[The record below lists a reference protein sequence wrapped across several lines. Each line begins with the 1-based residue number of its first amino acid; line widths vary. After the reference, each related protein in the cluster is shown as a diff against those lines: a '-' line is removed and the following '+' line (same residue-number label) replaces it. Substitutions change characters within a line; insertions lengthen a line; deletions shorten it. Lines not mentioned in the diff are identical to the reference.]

1 MITKMLERIILI
13 ACVFYVVVNAK
24 TCKKCE
30 EKNSLPVC
38 GADGKTYPSFCH
50 LILAE
55 CEGDVTIGFKCD
67 GTCPCDPVELSR
79 MDEKTVKELAKLRKD
94 IQLEG
99 HEEELD
105 NGSDNIVTFEILDS
119 QNLKTL
125 EGEEDQGYL
134 QTEYDGCPSAERAEL
149 PRRLIDWFHVLKTNE
164 REEKYKSEG
173 IVKEPVLKEMKFI
186 DAKLKAMY
194 ARLACGDNDEE
205 VEKEV
210 CLPSVKWMFYH
221 MDTNKDDNLSAME
234 LLEIEEINN
243 EHCIKPF
250 LRACDRNNDKKVVL
264 KEFCKCLCLTPP
276 CTHALESI
284 PTVLINGKPRP
295 FPGLFTPKCDEDGFF
310 MPMQRNKRKGE
321 YWCVDR
327 NGAEVYGSRNTTLV
341 KCGLNTRVTTKY
353 QKLIPF
359 NMEKENEPTSA

>member
-1 MITKMLERIILI
+1 MLREIFIVCAICLT
-13 ACVFYVVVNAK
+13 VDAK
-24 TCKKCE
+24 YRRDCSKVP
-30 EKNSLPVC
+30 KNPVC
-38 GADGKTYPSFCH
+38 GANNITYPSFCH
-50 LILAE
+50 LISEENDKGVPIDFL
-55 CEGDVTIGFKCD
+55 CD
-67 GTCPCDPVELSR
+67 GKCPCDPVEINKLDS
-79 MDEKTVKELAKLRKD
+79 KTVRKLQRLRQE

-99 HEEELD
+99 HEKELGND
-105 NGSDNIVTFEILDS
+105 SEDIVTLEILDS
-119 QNLKTL
+119 QNLD
-125 EGEEDQGYL
+125 GEEDKGFL
-134 QTEYDGCPSAERAEL
+134 QNSGYDGCPVVEKAEL

-164 REEKYKSEG
+164 LEQKYKEEG
-173 IVKEPVLKEMKFI
+173 IKKEPVLKEMKFV

-221 MDTNKDDNLSAME
+221 MDSNKDDNLSAME

-250 LRACDRNNDKKVVL
+250 LKGCDRNDDKQVVL
-264 KEFCKCLCLTPP
+264 KEFCKCLCVTPP

-284 PTVLINGKPRP
+284 PTVLINGAPRP

-310 MPMQRNKRKGE
+310 MPRQRNKRKGE

-327 NGAEVYGSRNTTLV
+327 NGAEILGTRNKTKTD
-341 KCGLNTRVTTKY
+341 CGLNTRVLKKQ

-359 NMEKENEPTSA
+359 DMQKENELIEI